1 MREWFSE
8 HIMSLLI
15 VIIGILTPAIPLIL
29 TVGFL
34 VAADF
39 MFALYKAYKLNE
51 PITSRKM
58 GNTISKMVLYT
69 VAILSV
75 FFLEVYVLDK
85 VLPISKIAA
94 GLICLVEFKSLDESF
109 KKLFNWSLWEK
120 MKTILDRGNS
130 STKDIMKDL

>member
-1 MREWFSE
+1 MRNWFSE
-8 HIMSLLI
+8 HIVSLVI
-15 VIIGILTPAIPLIL
+15 VVVGILTPVIPLVL

-39 MFALYKAYKLNE
+39 IFALYKAYKLNE

-58 GNTISKMVLYT
+58 GNTVSKMVLYT